1 MDANTKQQISD
12 VQDGFHAVEE
22 GLKALTPFA
31 IASLSKPDL
40 AKFRKM
46 KRDLMG
52 AHAIAAELAE
62 TVLPPDDA
70 FTILG
75 GST

>member
-1 MDANTKQQISD
+1 MDVSTKDQIKA
-12 VQDGFHAVEE
+12 VQDGFHAVED

-31 IASLSKPDL
+31 IANLSKPDL
-40 AKFRKM
+40 ATFRQM
-46 KRDLMG
+46 KRQLM
-52 AHAIAAELAE
+52 ASHAIAAELAE

>member
-1 MDANTKQQISD
+1 
-12 VQDGFHAVEE
+12 
-22 GLKALTPFA
+22 
-31 IASLSKPDL
+31 
-40 AKFRKM
+40 M